1 MLWCVATILIILLLL
16 LTCVAWIWC
25 HNRLFLGRLPA
36 SSELRAALRRLR
48 TEEICLEADARYGL
62 VLAGGGGKGAYQ
74 IGALRALRRFGI
86 SRFDPIAGTSVG
98 ALNGVLVA
106 QNDLPAAARIWR
118 QLRVWEVMA
127 PTLTLPFALIARVLL
142 LPFLLLRYPTKKA
155 RGGQRNALRA
165 PPQSWRSRILMVLW
179 LPIRR
184 LGNILLL
191 VRDLD
196 IPSRLLRFEARL
208 WHGVVSH
215 RGNEKFAK
223 GCVRWAVPVL
233 LLAGVSAVLALLL
246 QLVSPAKSFGEVF
259 VEMMALGGADPT
271 VLPAVGAF
279 VAFALLGY
287 ALMVWSPLARL
298 HNLLMD
304 QLSLLSNRPLR
315 KLVDREVNKE
325 QLDLAALEN
334 VFVTVASR
342 GVRWTLR
349 ETEVPS
355 VSVERRAAAPPEP
368 VANTDEQENGS
379 GRLRSW
385 WQRHV
390 GAGSDFGC
398 DSSGESTL
406 VVSRVERPVE
416 EAVFLASYQNLRLIG
431 DVEEIRRFV
440 VQSAGLPEIFPRR
453 SVGGKAAVDGGVADN
468 VPLTPVLDR
477 GDDSTIVVIDLCK
490 PVEESV
496 WLSVIR
502 QHLEIR
508 CRSVESDIDTYLIKD
523 AQNRDQVATSL
534 GQRRDGISTRKV
546 AVLPIRPSI
555 DLGSMVTGTMNFSRR
570 KSRALMWLGY
580 SDALAALRRGAVEL
594 VHPVVANGGTARS
607 RNRDPSP
614 YSLEPP
620 R

>member
-1 MLWCVATILIILLLL
+1 MFWCVATILIILLLL
-16 LTCVAWIWC
+16 LACVAWIWC
-25 HNRLFLGRLPA
+25 HNRLFPGRLPA

-106 QNDLPAAARIWR
+106 QSDLPAAARIWR
-118 QLRVWEVMA
+118 QIRVREVMA

-142 LPFLLLRYPTKKA
+142 LPFLLLRYPTTKA
-155 RGGQRNALRA
+155 RGSQHNALRA
-165 PPQSWRSRILMVLW
+165 PPQSWKSRILMVLW
-179 LPIRR
+179 LPIRS
-184 LGNILLL
+184 LGIIRLL

-208 WHGVVSH
+208 WHGIVSR

-233 LLAGVSAVLALLL
+233 LLAGVSAVLALLV
-246 QLVSPAKSFGEVF
+246 QLASPAKSFGEVF

-279 VAFALLGY
+279 FAFALLGY
-287 ALMVWSPLARL
+287 ALMVWSPLAWL

-342 GVRWTLR
+342 GVRWMLR

-379 GRLRSW
+379 GQLRSW

-390 GAGSDFGC
+390 GAGNDFGC
-398 DSSGESTL
+398 DPSGASTL

-416 EAVFLASYQNLRLIG
+416 EAAFLASYQNLRLIG

-453 SVGGKAAVDGGVADN
+453 SVGGKPAVDGGVADN
-468 VPLTPVLDR
+468 LPLTPVLDR

-490 PVEESV
+490 PVEERV

-508 CRSVESDIDTYLIKD
+508 CRSVESDIDTYLMKD
-523 AQNRDQVATSL
+523 AQNRDQIATSL
-534 GQRRDGISTRKV
+534 GERRDGISTRKV
-546 AVLPIRPSI
+546 VILPIRPSI

-594 VHPVVANGGTARS
+594 VHSVVANGGTARS
-607 RNRDPSP
+607 RNREPSP
-614 YSLEPP
+614 HSLEPP